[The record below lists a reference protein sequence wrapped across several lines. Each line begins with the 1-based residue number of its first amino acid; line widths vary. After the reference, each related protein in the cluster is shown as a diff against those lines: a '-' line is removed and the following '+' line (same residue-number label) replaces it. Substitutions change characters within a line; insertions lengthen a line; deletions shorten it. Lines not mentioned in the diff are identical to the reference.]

1 MSQRAEAITASIDL
15 AAIRLPQ
22 PVEEILRQLNR
33 SGYEAYVVG
42 GCVRDALL
50 GQEPHD
56 WDICTSALP
65 EQVIACFPAH
75 NVYKTGIQHGT
86 VLLRWEGEGYEI
98 TTFRTEGG
106 YSDHRHPDQ
115 VQFVGHIR
123 EDLARRDFT
132 INAMAYHPDT
142 GVVDWFGGQEDLMS
156 GLIRCVGVPEERFQE
171 DGLRIL
177 RALRFGA
184 RYGFPIEAETAQAM
198 HRCKQQLHYIAQE
211 RIFSELKGI
220 LVGDGAAE
228 MLRAHRDILTVFLPE
243 IAPMF
248 DMEQRNPHHC
258 YDVWEHTLHAMA
270 NIAPAPTLRLAM
282 LFHDIGK
289 PYTFALDE
297 AGVGHCIGHS
307 GVGAQMARDILTRL
321 RCDRETMDAV
331 VTLVEWHDRAR
342 RFYRPFTLR
351 LLAQLGEERVRQLL
365 QVVEADVKAQAPE
378 TVPAKMGLLLVGYAR
393 VDALRAAD
401 ACFQKSDLAIGGR
414 ELIALGMKPGAP
426 MGVLLEQLFQQVLD
440 GRLENQKDAL
450 LAKAAEWITQNS

>member
-142 GVVDWFGGQEDLMS
+142 GVVDWFGG
-156 GLIRCVGVPEERFQE
+156 R
-171 DGLRIL
+171 RI
-177 RALRFGA
+177 
-184 RYGFPIEAETAQAM
+184 
-198 HRCKQQLHYIAQE
+198 
-211 RIFSELKGI
+211 
-220 LVGDGAAE
+220 
-228 MLRAHRDILTVFLPE
+228 
-243 IAPMF
+243 
-248 DMEQRNPHHC
+248 
-258 YDVWEHTLHAMA
+258 
-270 NIAPAPTLRLAM
+270 
-282 LFHDIGK
+282 
-289 PYTFALDE
+289 
-297 AGVGHCIGHS
+297 
-307 GVGAQMARDILTRL
+307 
-321 RCDRETMDAV
+321 
-331 VTLVEWHDRAR
+331 
-342 RFYRPFTLR
+342 
-351 LLAQLGEERVRQLL
+351 
-365 QVVEADVKAQAPE
+365 
-378 TVPAKMGLLLVGYAR
+378 
-393 VDALRAAD
+393 
-401 ACFQKSDLAIGGR
+401 
-414 ELIALGMKPGAP
+414 
-426 MGVLLEQLFQQVLD
+426 
-440 GRLENQKDAL
+440 
-450 LAKAAEWITQNS
+450 

>member
-1 MSQRAEAITASIDL
+1 MSQREEAITASIDL

-211 RIFSELKGI
+211 RIFSE
-220 LVGDGAAE
+220 
-228 MLRAHRDILTVFLPE
+228 T
-243 IAPMF
+243 
-248 DMEQRNPHHC
+248 Q
-258 YDVWEHTLHAMA
+258 
-270 NIAPAPTLRLAM
+270 
-282 LFHDIGK
+282 
-289 PYTFALDE
+289 
-297 AGVGHCIGHS
+297 GHPC
-307 GVGAQMARDILTRL
+307 R
-321 RCDRETMDAV
+321 
-331 VTLVEWHDRAR
+331 
-342 RFYRPFTLR
+342 
-351 LLAQLGEERVRQLL
+351 
-365 QVVEADVKAQAPE
+365 
-378 TVPAKMGLLLVGYAR
+378 
-393 VDALRAAD
+393 
-401 ACFQKSDLAIGGR
+401 
-414 ELIALGMKPGAP
+414 
-426 MGVLLEQLFQQVLD
+426 
-440 GRLENQKDAL
+440 
-450 LAKAAEWITQNS
+450 